1 MKSPRLLR
9 RKPLLIPLLK
19 NLLLGRDPVPSVPPP
34 VKDLLVSGLPVS
46 GLPVSGLPVSGPLG
60 SAPPGSGLVV
70 SGLPGNVLPGSG
82 PTGKDLPVS
91 GLPAQPPQ
99 CTRRKR
105 ALIPHSSC

>member
-34 VKDLLVSGLPVS
+34 VKDL
-46 GLPVSGLPVSGPLG
+46 LG